1 MLNSVTDLVL
11 KMLRNKRVI
20 YLAKGAKESFIYET
34 TLSTGSLGIQES
46 ESILDKG
53 EGASHVH

>member
-1 MLNSVTDLVL
+1 M
-11 KMLRNKRVI
+11 I
-20 YLAKGAKESFIYET
+20 YLAKEAKESFIHEM

-53 EGASHVH
+53 EGTLVNGESSFVLGLHNSWPNGR